1 MPNIL
6 YYTLTILYFNLSIR
20 WWIIHKLPNLLSS
33 KNREDL
39 MKSHIDSL
47 KQKHSELEKR
57 IKSANDNHVQDY
69 NITELKKQKL
79 LLLKVQN
86 ITI

>member
-1 MPNIL
+1 
-6 YYTLTILYFNLSIR
+6 
-20 WWIIHKLPNLLSS
+20 
-33 KNREDL
+33 

-57 IKSANDNHVQDY
+57 IKSANDNHSQDY

-79 LLLKVQN
+79 LLKEKIIKLEEQSQGEQS
-86 ITI
+86 

>member
-1 MPNIL
+1 
-6 YYTLTILYFNLSIR
+6 
-20 WWIIHKLPNLLSS
+20 
-33 KNREDL
+33 

-57 IKSANDNHVQDY
+57 IKSANDNHAQDY

-79 LLLKVQN
+79 LLKEKIIKLEEHSL
-86 ITI
+86 

>member
-1 MPNIL
+1 
-6 YYTLTILYFNLSIR
+6 
-20 WWIIHKLPNLLSS
+20 
-33 KNREDL
+33 

-57 IKSANDNHVQDY
+57 IKSANDNHAQDY

-79 LLLKVQN
+79 LLKEKIIKLEERSQGDQSWKSIVT
-86 ITI
+86 TILSKKFS

>member
-1 MPNIL
+1 
-6 YYTLTILYFNLSIR
+6 
-20 WWIIHKLPNLLSS
+20 
-33 KNREDL
+33 

-79 LLLKVQN
+79 LLKEKIIKLEEQSQGDQS
-86 ITI
+86 